1 MNARAGLDIGGTK
14 TAVLVVDEAGRTLGE
29 VVQPTDVATPT
40 RLVAGV
46 VATVD
51 RALTTAGTTRSALV
65 AAGVGVPGQVD
76 PHTGTV
82 RMAVNLNLHQ
92 PYPLR
97 DALQSALGVPVT
109 LENDVRT
116 AAWGA
121 YHRAND
127 ARPIAS
133 LAYLSIGTGIA
144 AGLVLDRRLYRGAGG
159 MAGEIGHI
167 PVDPSGPRCVCG
179 SYGCLE
185 VFASGPAIAAYA
197 AEHLS
202 APDGS
207 PLSTKQIYDL
217 AERNEPAAGH
227 VVARAA
233 AYLAR
238 AVYLL
243 VMAYD
248 VEQVVLGGGVTRA
261 GAAFERPLRQALAT
275 LRADSPLAAAML
287 PDEKMV
293 VVPGDFNAGVVGA
306 VYLTDTD
313 GVLWAARDEHK
324 QAQ

>member
-1 MNARAGLDIGGTK
+1 MNARVGLDIGGTK
-14 TAVLVVDEAGRTLGE
+14 TAVLIVDEAGQALGE
-29 VVQPTDVATPT
+29 FVQPTDVATPE

-46 VATVD
+46 VAAVD
-51 RALTTAGTTRSALV
+51 RALTTAGATRPALL

-76 PHTGTV
+76 PQTGTV
-82 RMAVNLNLHQ
+82 SMAVNLNLRR

-97 DALQSALGVPVT
+97 DALQTALGVPVT

-121 YHRAND
+121 YHRANN

-144 AGLVLDRRLYRGAGG
+144 AGLVLGGRLYRGAAG

-185 VFASGPAIAAYA
+185 VFAAGPAIAAYA
-197 AEHLS
+197 AGKLS

-207 PLSTKQIYDL
+207 ALSTGQIYDL
-217 AERNEPAAGH
+217 AARGDPAAGH
-227 VVARAA
+227 IVSRAA
-233 AYLAR
+233 SYLAR

-248 VEQVVLGGGVTRA
+248 VEQVALGGGVTRA
-261 GAAFERPLRQALAT
+261 GEAFERPLRQALSA

-287 PDEKMV
+287 PDEKIV
-293 VVPGDFNAGVVGA
+293 VVPADFNAGVVGA
-306 VYLTDTD
+306 VYLTEND
-313 GVLWAARDEHK
+313 GASLAPRR
-324 QAQ
+324 